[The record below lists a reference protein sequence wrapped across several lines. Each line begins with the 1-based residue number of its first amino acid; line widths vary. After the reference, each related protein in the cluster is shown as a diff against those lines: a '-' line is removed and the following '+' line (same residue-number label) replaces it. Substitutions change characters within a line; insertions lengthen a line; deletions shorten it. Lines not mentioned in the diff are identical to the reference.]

1 MLNKIVLRQTIYVV
15 FFLLIF
21 AVRPAMSEC
30 PNIKD
35 IKMVKSFGIEI
46 CAMPKVEDKF
56 LNHAK
61 KIMDKLVDY
70 NNDGVVDNQK
80 VIDKII
86 STGSVFAIFRSE
98 REVYKF
104 ESVFYPEEVME
115 EMDKIT
121 RQNGLDFDSDE
132 DEDKIEALLEQN
144 FGTFLAVFTEEMKL
158 TSRGKT
164 WDPTIEEA
172 LHLITHMGYAQAYPN
187 VFGQNKHSEIAKLM
201 DEARGGYF
209 EKAQTR
215 YPSDAYYTYDDVTC
229 TYSCQITEFTYW
241 AITSLRGQQV
251 DRVKEISDEWQ
262 LNTPQKIRSKAPK
275 LEKLLT
281 KDEYKIFL

>member
-1 MLNKIVLRQTIYVV
+1 
-15 FFLLIF
+15 
-21 AVRPAMSEC
+21 
-30 PNIKD
+30 
-35 IKMVKSFGIEI
+35 MVKSFGIEI

-104 ESVFYPEEVME
+104 ENVFYPEEVME
-115 EMDKIT
+115 EMDKII
-121 RQNGLDFDSDE
+121 RKNGLDFDSDE
-132 DEDKIEALLEQN
+132 DEDKIDALLEQN
-144 FGTFLAVFTEEMKL
+144 FGTFLAVFTEEMNL

-209 EKAQTR
+209 EKAQQR
-215 YPSDAYYTYDDVTC
+215 YPSGAYYTYEDDSC
-229 TYSCQITEFTYW
+229 TYACQITEFTYW
-241 AITSLRGQQV
+241 AITSLRGQQTE
-251 DRVKEISDEWQ
+251 RGNEISEEWQ
-262 LNTPQKIRSKAPK
+262 LYTPEKIRSKAPK

-281 KDEYKIFL
+281 KDEYKIFFE

>member
-1 MLNKIVLRQTIYVV
+1 MLTKVILRQTIYVV

-21 AVRPAMSEC
+21 SVKPAISKC

-35 IKMVKSFGIEI
+35 IKIVKSFGVEI
-46 CAMPKVEDKF
+46 CAMPNVADKY

-70 NNDGVVDNQK
+70 NNDGEVDNQK

-86 STGSVFAIFRSE
+86 STGSVFAVFRNSE
-98 REVYKF
+98 DERNFEKYFYPDEVIEEIKDIMEQNGWDF
-104 ESVFYPEEVME
+104 ES
-115 EMDKIT
+115 
-121 RQNGLDFDSDE
+121 
-132 DEDKIEALLEQN
+132 DEDKINALFEPKY
-144 FGTFLAVFTEEMKL
+144 GTFLSVFTKEMSFNIKD
-158 TSRGKT
+158 

-187 VFGQNKHSEIAKLM
+187 IFGQKKNSKIAKLM

-209 EKAQTR
+209 EKAQLR
-215 YPSDAYYTYDDVTC
+215 YPSDAYYTYYDVTC

-241 AITSLRGQQV
+241 AITSLRGQQA
-251 DRVKEISDEWQ
+251 DRGKEISDEWQ
-262 LNTPQKIRSKAPK
+262 LNTPEKIRSKAPN

>member
-21 AVRPAMSEC
+21 AVKPAMSEC

-35 IKMVKSFGIEI
+35 IKMLKSFGIEI

-70 NNDGVVDNQK
+70 NNDGVADNQK

-104 ESVFYPEEVME
+104 ENVFYPEEVME

-121 RQNGLDFDSDE
+121 RQKGLDFDN

-144 FGTFLAVFTEEMKL
+144 FGTFLAVFTEEMNL
-158 TSRGKT
+158 SSRGKT

-187 VFGQNKHSEIAKLM
+187 IFGQNKHSEIAKLM

-209 EKAQTR
+209 EKAQRR
-215 YPSDAYYTYDDVTC
+215 YPSGAYYTYEDDSC
-229 TYSCQITEFTYW
+229 TYACQITEFTYW
-241 AITSLRGQQV
+241 AITSLSGQQTE
-251 DRVKEISDEWQ
+251 RGNEISEEWQ
-262 LNTPQKIRSKAPK
+262 LYTPEKIRRVAPK

-281 KDEYKIFL
+281 KEEYKIFLN

>member
-1 MLNKIVLRQTIYVV
+1 MLTKVILRQTIYVV

-21 AVRPAMSEC
+21 SVKPAISKC

-35 IKMVKSFGIEI
+35 IKIVKSFGVEI
-46 CAMPKVEDKF
+46 CAMPNVADKY

-70 NNDGVVDNQK
+70 NNDGEVDNQK

-86 STGSVFAIFRSE
+86 STGSVFAVFRNSKDE
-98 REVYKF
+98 RNFEKYFYPDEVIEEIKDIMEQNGWDF
-104 ESVFYPEEVME
+104 ES
-115 EMDKIT
+115 
-121 RQNGLDFDSDE
+121 
-132 DEDKIEALLEQN
+132 DEDKINALFEPKY
-144 FGTFLAVFTEEMKL
+144 GTFLSVFTKEMSFNIKD
-158 TSRGKT
+158 

-187 VFGQNKHSEIAKLM
+187 IFGQKKNSKIAKLM

-209 EKAQTR
+209 EKAQLR

-241 AITSLRGQQV
+241 AITSLRGQQA
-251 DRVKEISDEWQ
+251 DRGKEISDEWQ
-262 LNTPQKIRSKAPK
+262 LNTPEKIRSKAPN